1 MDDGKKEV
9 ILKLDSIIKEF
20 PGVRALN
27 NVSFELRMGEVHAIM
42 GENGAGKSTL
52 IKVMTGVHQPDSGK
66 IIYDGEEVVLHNSN
80 DAGRKGIAAVYQ
92 HATSYP
98 DLSVAENIFLG
109 HQKKKWFG
117 IDWKRMYQEADEYLQ
132 SLGAQFDSRVKMG
145 LLSVAQQQVVEIAK
159 ALSTDARVLILDEPT
174 AALSKRECEELY
186 KIVRQLK
193 TMGKSIVLISHR
205 MEDVYNLAERV
216 TVMRDAAYIG
226 TWEVR
231 EVNNDI
237 LTKAMIG
244 RELTQFFPQRDVV
257 IGEEV
262 FRAEAFSRKGVF
274 ENVSFS
280 VRAGEVLGMAGLVGA
295 GRTEVCQAI
304 VGLDPK
310 DAGTVYVEGKCIPIR
325 SMRDAM
331 EHGIAYLPEDR
342 QTQGLILSW
351 GISRNISLSV
361 LKKTSKGVWLN
372 EKNELDLAAE
382 LGEKLDIRAASVF
395 DKAESLSGGN
405 QQKVVVAKILA
416 ADVKVVIL
424 DEATKGV
431 DIGAKYAIYDIIND
445 MARQGLA
452 VIMISSDMPEI
463 LAMSDRIAVMKEGR
477 LTGVLEKEEMT
488 QENIL
493 ELAMMNEV
501 QREGD
506 AV

>member
-1 MDDGKKEV
+1 MDDGNKEV
-9 ILKLDSIIKEF
+9 ILKLDSIIKDF
-20 PGVRALN
+20 PGVRALKS
-27 NVSFELRMGEVHAIM
+27 VSFELWAGEIHAIM

-52 IKVMTGVHQPDSGK
+52 IKVMTGVHQPDSGR
-66 IIYDGEEVVLHNSN
+66 IIFDGEEIILHNSN
-80 DAGRKGIAAVYQ
+80 EASRKGIAAVYQ

-109 HQKKKWFG
+109 HQKKKWYG
-117 IDWKRMYQEADEYLQ
+117 IDWKRMYQEADEYLHN
-132 SLGAQFDSRVKMG
+132 LGAQFNSRVKMG

-186 KIVRQLK
+186 KIVLQLK

-205 MEDVYNLAERV
+205 MEDVYNLSDRV

-226 TWEVR
+226 TWDVR

-244 RELTQFFPQRDVV
+244 RELTQFFPKRDVK

-262 FRAEAFSRKGVF
+262 FRAEGFTRKGVF
-274 ENVSFS
+274 EDVSIS
-280 VRAGEVLGMAGLVGA
+280 VREGEVLGIAGLVGA
-295 GRTEVCQAI
+295 GRTEVCQAM

-310 DAGTVYVEGKCIPIR
+310 DSGMIYVKGKYVHIN

-331 EHGIAYLPEDR
+331 NHGIAYLPEDR
-342 QTQGLILSW
+342 QSQGLILSW

-361 LKKTSKGVWLN
+361 LKKTSNGVWLN
-372 EKNELDLAAE
+372 EKNEIDLAAE
-382 LGEKLDIRAASVF
+382 LGERLDIRAASVF

-416 ADVKVVIL
+416 ADVKIVIL

-445 MARQGLA
+445 MVRQGLA

-463 LAMSDRIAVMKEGR
+463 LAMSDRIAVMKEGH
-477 LTGVLEKEEMT
+477 LTGILEKEDMT

-493 ELAMMNEV
+493 ELAMMSEV

-506 AV
+506 TV

>member
-1 MDDGKKEV
+1 MDDGNKKV
-9 ILKLDSIIKEF
+9 ILKLDSIIKNF
-20 PGVRALN
+20 PGVCALK
-27 NVSFELRMGEVHAIM
+27 NVSFELEAGEIHAIM

-66 IIYDGEEVVLHNSN
+66 IIYGGEEIVLHNSN
-80 DAGRKGIAAVYQ
+80 EAGRKGIAAVYQ

-117 IDWKRMYQEADEYLQ
+117 IDWKCMYQEADEYLQ
-132 SLGAQFDSRVKMG
+132 SLGVQFNSRVKMG

-159 ALSTDARVLILDEPT
+159 ALSTEAQVLILDEPT

-193 TMGKSIVLISHR
+193 AMGKSVVLISHR
-205 MEDVYNLAERV
+205 MEDVYNLADRV
-216 TVMRDAAYIG
+216 TVMRDAEYIG
-226 TWEVR
+226 TWNVN

-244 RELTQFFPQRDVV
+244 RELTQFFPKRDVS

-262 FRAEAFSRKGVF
+262 FRAEGFTRKGVF

-295 GRTEVCQAI
+295 GRTEVCQAM

-310 DAGTVYVEGKCIPIR
+310 DSGTIYVEGKPVRIR
-325 SMRDAM
+325 SMREAM
-331 EHGIAYLPEDR
+331 DYGIAYLPEDR
-342 QTQGLILSW
+342 QSQGLILSW

-372 EKNELDLAAE
+372 EKNEIDLAAE

-395 DKAESLSGGN
+395 DKTESLSGGN

-416 ADVKVVIL
+416 ADVKIVIL

-445 MARQGLA
+445 MVRQGLA
-452 VIMISSDMPEI
+452 VILISSDMPEI
-463 LAMSDRIAVMKEGR
+463 LAMSDRIAVMKEGH
-477 LTGVLEKEEMT
+477 LTGILAKEEMT

-493 ELAMMNEV
+493 ELAMMSEV

-506 AV
+506 TL